1 MPEFYKKVL
10 ENNVTVLF
18 EKRQIPVVSLSIS
31 VNNGGEFEHAE
42 EKGISHFI
50 EHFVFKGTKKRTSEE
65 LAKEIEKKGGVLNAS
80 TSEEM
85 TSFFAKLPARHF
97 KQGFDILSDVFLNPA
112 FSKGTFEKERKVI
125 LEEIRMFNDNPMLH
139 VADKIKSLLYEKPF
153 SLSIAGDFGTVKG
166 INREQLIQK
175 YRTCFKHRVIVSA
188 VGKGDFNEICNFASK
203 FPKCNRESIAQ
214 EVIKLNK
221 EEIEKRKGINQAH
234 FVFGFHSPR
243 IFEQKRYLNGL
254 VMMHLAGGMSSILNR
269 EIREKRGLAYV
280 VHPEIEAE
288 RNYGYSTIYVGT
300 EKKNLKKVRELILRG
315 FKNLGKIKKADF
327 EQTKEQM
334 IGLKQIGEEDS
345 LNVMN
350 SLALE
355 ELGDNAEEYYQLEE
369 KIKRLKLE
377 DVKNFKLKG
386 FSSFSLVPE

>member
-1 MPEFYKKVL
+1 MAEFYKKIL
-10 ENNVTVLF
+10 DNGVTVLF
-18 EKRQIPVVSLSIS
+18 EKRNIPVVSLSIN

-65 LAKEIEKKGGVLNAS
+65 LAKEVEKKGGILNAS

-97 KQGFDILSDVFLNPA
+97 KQGFDILSDVFFNPA
-112 FSKGTFEKERKVI
+112 FSKETFEKEKKVI

-153 SLSIAGDFGTVKG
+153 GLSIAGDFNTVRS
-166 INREQLIQK
+166 ISREQLLQK
-175 YRTCFKHRVIVSA
+175 YNTCFKHRVIISG
-188 VGKGDFNEICNFASK
+188 VGKGNFHEICDFASK
-203 FPKCNRESIAQ
+203 FPKCSPESIAQ
-214 EVIKLNK
+214 ELTKLNK
-221 EEIEKRKGINQAH
+221 EDFEKRKGINQAH
-234 FVFGFHSPR
+234 FIFGFHSPR
-243 IFEQKRYLNGL
+243 IFEQERYLNSL
-254 VMMHLAGGMSSILNR
+254 VMMYLSGGMSSILNT

-300 EKKNLKKVRELILRG
+300 EKKNLKKVRELILKG
-315 FKNLGKIKKADF
+315 FKNLSKIKKTDF

-350 SLALE
+350 SLAIE
-355 ELGDNAEEYYQLEE
+355 ELGNNVEDYYKFEER
-369 KIKRLKLE
+369 IKALKLE
-377 DVKNFKLKG
+377 DVNNFKLKS